1 MAQLFLHYLFGQK
14 HQNRWR
20 NYSKTTKMDVFGQ
33 KPQTSWRNYFC
44 ICLAKN
50 PRVDGATICAVPSSP
65 CFGLKCRGAC
75 FNFPDPSP
83 VSGKKKLFG
92 LKFLLKFV

>member
-44 ICLAKN
+44 MCLAKN
-50 PRVDGATICAVPSSP
+50 PRVDAQ
-65 CFGLKCRGAC
+65 
-75 FNFPDPSP
+75 
-83 VSGKKKLFG
+83 LFV
-92 LKFLLKFV
+92 LCHLLRVLG